1 MERFLFL
8 TPRTGWGKPEE
19 EKSRMPKACSL
30 SCMLS
35 LQPLAVLLP
44 SFLSVPLLR
53 ALGWVAVASVGSR
66 LLPGLFS
73 AAAGRLGTAEV
84 ASGFINNAAGLI
96 VACRLSCWLESYD
109 VVPVHRKLN
118 FNILVSYN
126 HGWWHIWVFLHLLV
140 VLSPWDAL
148 GKEVQ

>member
-1 MERFLFL
+1 
-8 TPRTGWGKPEE
+8 
-19 EKSRMPKACSL
+19 MPKACSL

-53 ALGWVAVASVGSR
+53 ALGRVAVASVGSR

-96 VACRLSCWLESYD
+96 VACRLSC
-109 VVPVHRKLN
+109 
-118 FNILVSYN
+118 
-126 HGWWHIWVFLHLLV
+126 
-140 VLSPWDAL
+140 
-148 GKEVQ
+148 